1 MKDNKTLISVLHRQV
16 QHTCTLTPPCT
27 GTYTHIKPHVT
38 IQTRTRMQGIGRRI
52 FYEKMYEIQIIVRS
66 NLLEHELILKMY
78 FVCMDVFGY
87 MHVYRVY
94 AVPMEARRG
103 LQMS

>member
-1 MKDNKTLISVLHRQV
+1 MHTNTPMHRYIHSHKATCH
-16 QHTCTLTPPCT
+16 HTD
-27 GTYTHIKPHVT
+27 THTNARNWQKN
-38 IQTRTRMQGIGRRI
+38 I
-52 FYEKMYEIQIIVRS
+52 FEKMYEIQIIVRS

-78 FVCMDVFGY
+78 FVCMDVFEY